1 MPVTSAAQNTSPTK
15 ILLDLGVDM
24 DSISTDEEYL
34 KALMNTINSLDPG
47 DGRIEILQK
56 EVIRVRNNLK
66 KQKALSFVNGK
77 TAQKTE
83 QIGSNKKQTKVGGP
97 KVGVVGRTPSQESPE
112 DLTPK
117 DFEGRGEEKA
127 EQASNDVE
135 KLKTILVPGFTK
147 IEGHLQSILKTFKD
161 QSTLGEKQDRK
172 DDIREEKFRKKDR
185 ESELEGKGSKPKVLE
200 VAEKAIKPA
209 KGLFGIILGFV
220 KNILMGIAMVGLVNI
235 LQNIGKIKKMVVGVV
250 NGIIGFLNFVL
261 KVLFGTI
268 LMPFNALIKGFNFG
282 FKLIFGAIN
291 AVLKLFKQK
300 PLTAWKIPELKPPQ
314 IPTIPVPAEPKD
326 ESAPVQKAEGGG
338 EVEPNV
344 TENVTNETTNTNNE
358 EQNIAN
364 VTTNIEETNL
374 ETGDED
380 VENEVSDTTSEID
393 TNIINREAELGN
405 QIIKTETLINEVPD
419 EQGAPSSETPLPPE
433 PPTEDEG
440 ETPSESPTEAQ
451 IEDSPEVKDQTVLK
465 SPDNVY
471 KGESM
476 LGAPEKEPLP
486 EKPPTPVGEDKGVVE
501 GVQSAMG
508 GGVVQKM
515 KRGGVVQKKGGGK
528 TVSAD
533 KISASEGGPVKPNS
547 GVTVTGMGPDTQL
560 VAAQPGEIVMSKKA
574 VDKIGADKL
583 LAMNKDAGGTNK
595 PIVDTAEGVKVSRM
609 KGGGMT
615 FDGEAI
621 SRGIVDKVDKARS
634 YLMNLGKNSPR
645 SRNIGT
651 PSKSKT
657 NVRVIP
663 IVPKQS
669 PQGASSSGASADQ
682 KQVNSFNASDVNNF
696 DLNVVKSIYNIVG

>member
-1 MPVTSAAQNTSPTK
+1 
-15 ILLDLGVDM
+15 
-24 DSISTDEEYL
+24 
-34 KALMNTINSLDPG
+34 
-47 DGRIEILQK
+47 
-56 EVIRVRNNLK
+56 
-66 KQKALSFVNGK
+66 
-77 TAQKTE
+77 
-83 QIGSNKKQTKVGGP
+83 
-97 KVGVVGRTPSQESPE
+97 
-112 DLTPK
+112 
-117 DFEGRGEEKA
+117 
-127 EQASNDVE
+127 
-135 KLKTILVPGFTK
+135 
-147 IEGHLQSILKTFKD
+147 
-161 QSTLGEKQDRK
+161 
-172 DDIREEKFRKKDR
+172 
-185 ESELEGKGSKPKVLE
+185 
-200 VAEKAIKPA
+200 
-209 KGLFGIILGFV
+209 
-220 KNILMGIAMVGLVNI
+220 
-235 LQNIGKIKKMVVGVV
+235 
-250 NGIIGFLNFVL
+250 
-261 KVLFGTI
+261 
-268 LMPFNALIKGFNFG
+268 
-282 FKLIFGAIN
+282 
-291 AVLKLFKQK
+291 
-300 PLTAWKIPELKPPQ
+300 
-314 IPTIPVPAEPKD
+314 
-326 ESAPVQKAEGGG
+326 
-338 EVEPNV
+338 
-344 TENVTNETTNTNNE
+344 
-358 EQNIAN
+358 
-364 VTTNIEETNL
+364 
-374 ETGDED
+374 
-380 VENEVSDTTSEID
+380 
-393 TNIINREAELGN
+393 
-405 QIIKTETLINEVPD
+405 
-419 EQGAPSSETPLPPE
+419 
-433 PPTEDEG
+433 
-440 ETPSESPTEAQ
+440 
-451 IEDSPEVKDQTVLK
+451 
-465 SPDNVY
+465 
-471 KGESM
+471 M

-682 KQVNSFNASDVNNF
+682 KQVNSFNASDANNF